1 MNSTTRSAVSFVT
14 AIALGAWMSSGA
26 CADPVQARDTGSNNA
41 ATPAVPGGAHAAAS
55 GPVSRYLAP
64 GEGKNYEWGQDHI
77 FVKLSSAETGGLAT
91 VIEDNLKPGFKLGR
105 HLHRKHTEIFYILD
119 GEVEFTVGDKSFMA
133 TAGAVIYLPPGTPH
147 AVKSPKG
154 GKMLM
159 FYTPGGFDEMLTEI
173 SEASLFQRFNPLANA
188 RRNEKYDH
196 VDLE

>member
-1 MNSTTRSAVSFVT
+1 MKATIRSVASLLT
-14 AIALGAWMSSGA
+14 AIALGAWISS
-26 CADPVQARDTGSNNA
+26 CVRADSVQQRDTESNKR
-41 ATPAVPGGAHAAAS
+41 ATPAIPDGTQPVGK
-55 GPVSRYLAP
+55 GPVPRYLAP
-64 GEGKNYEWGQDHI
+64 GEGKDYEWGQDHI

-119 GEVEFTVGDKSFMA
+119 GEVEFTVGEKSISA

-147 AVKSPKG
+147 AVKSTKG

-159 FYTPGGFDEMLTEI
+159 FYSPGGFDEMLTEI
-173 SEASLFQRFNPLANA
+173 SEASLIQRFNPLENA

>member
-1 MNSTTRSAVSFVT
+1 MKSTISSVVSLLV
-14 AIALGAWMSSGA
+14 AIALGTWMSLGA
-26 CADPVQARDTGSNNA
+26 CADSVQLGDTGSNKP
-41 ATPAVPGGAHAAAS
+41 ATPAVPGGAQTA
-55 GPVSRYLAP
+55 GKLPPRYLAP

-119 GEVEFTVGDKSFMA
+119 GEVEFTVGDKSFNA
-133 TAGAVIYLPPGTPH
+133 TVGAVIYIPPGTPH
-147 AVKSPKG
+147 AVKSTKG

>member
-1 MNSTTRSAVSFVT
+1 MKSTISSVISYLA
-14 AIALGAWMSSGA
+14 AIALGTWMSLGA
-26 CADPVQARDTGSNNA
+26 CADSVQPRDTGSNKP
-41 ATPAVPGGAHAAAS
+41 ATPVVPGGAQATGK
-55 GPVSRYLAP
+55 GPVPRYLAP

-119 GEVEFTVGDKSFMA
+119 GEVKFTIGDKFYTA

-147 AVKSPKG
+147 AVKSAKG

-188 RRNEKYDH
+188 RRSEKYDH

>member
-1 MNSTTRSAVSFVT
+1 MKSTIRTVATFLMAT
-14 AIALGAWMSSGA
+14 ALGTWMSFGA
-26 CADPVQARDTGSNNA
+26 CADSVQARDTGSIKP
-41 ATPAVPGGAHAAAS
+41 ATQAVAGGAQAAGK
-55 GPVSRYLAP
+55 GPVPRTLAP

-105 HLHRKHTEIFYILD
+105 HLHRKHTEIFYILG
-119 GEVEFTVGDKSFMA
+119 GEVEFTIGDKSYTA

-147 AVKSPKG
+147 AVKSTKG

-159 FYTPGGFDEMLTEI
+159 FYTPGGFDEMLSEI